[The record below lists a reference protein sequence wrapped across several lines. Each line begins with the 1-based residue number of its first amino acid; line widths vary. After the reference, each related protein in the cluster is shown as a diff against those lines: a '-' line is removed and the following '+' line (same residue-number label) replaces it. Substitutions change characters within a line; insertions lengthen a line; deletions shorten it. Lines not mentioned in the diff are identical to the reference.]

1 MTDLRDRLTTLLVT
15 KFDLAQDDLSSN
27 PTLEDLE
34 FDSLS
39 LVRFETAMENE
50 FGIPF
55 EDEELTLDLTVD
67 AVLRL
72 LDQRSA

>member
-55 EDEELTLDLTVD
+55 ADEELTLDLTVD